1 MAPHVGGRTP
11 TTNRCHPMAT
21 AVFWS
26 RQTNS
31 FASTSSLRH
40 LRGVTGTVA
49 ADISVAVVHKR
60 AERPAQARRREL
72 VNNCAAG
79 ENFAGGRPAPARS
92 QSQSPHPKR
101 VIGRLLAEPEAL
113 APTSDR
119 RRPQEGHYIS
129 AM

>member
-1 MAPHVGGRTP
+1 MARAISTRSRHHFRADDDL
-11 TTNRCHPMAT
+11 AT
-21 AVFWS
+21 AVCDCALL
-26 RQTNS
+26 
-31 FASTSSLRH
+31 FASVWLSAGQSH
-40 LRGVTGTVA
+40 EYNGTVA

-119 RRPQEGHYIS
+119 KRPQEGHYIS